1 MRNIHNKLSIEKK
14 VGKLQIAETQFDQV
28 DTAENNPL

>member
-1 MRNIHNKLSIEKK
+1 MRNTHNNLSIEKK
-14 VGKLQIAETQFDQV
+14 VGKLQIVQTQFDQV